1 MYSNYSYWAN
11 LYQYGYNP
19 YHSYSYSQ
27 QPYYGYD
34 RFYHA
39 YYYPQTRQQP
49 LKGQATWTDGG
60 QVTKCNIPWSDNQY
74 MTAAV
79 GADSPF
85 QCGQS
90 IKVRN
95 LTTPG
100 SKEIIVTVVDQVKGY
115 PTNRLNL
122 HRKAF
127 EALGATVGTGV
138 IDVEIIPSPELE
150 QEKWGKYLL
159 SVTQT
164 AYPSYKVID
173 YKSVEKTAV
182 SADQTREVFEFVLQ
196 SPQESI
202 KVRAT
207 VLYNPNTDRVI
218 TFDLKEV

>member
-11 LYQYGYNP
+11 LYQYGHHP
-19 YHSYSYSQ
+19 YHPNSYTQ
-27 QPYYGYD
+27 HPYYGYD
-34 RFYHA
+34 RVYQGYA
-39 YYYPQTRQQP
+39 YPHTRQQP
-49 LKGQATWTDGG
+49 LKGHATWTDGG

-95 LTTPG
+95 LSTPG
-100 SKEIIVTVVDQVKGY
+100 SKEIIVTVVDQVRGY
-115 PTNRLNL
+115 PANRLNL

-127 EALGATVGTGV
+127 EALGATAGMGV
-138 IDVEIIPSPELE
+138 IEIEIIASPELE

-159 SVTQT
+159 LVTQA
-164 AYPSYKVID
+164 AYPGYNVRD

-182 SADQTREVFEFVLQ
+182 SADQTRESFDFVLQ
-196 SPQESI
+196 SSQETI

-207 VLYNPNTDRVI
+207 VLYNPNTDRII
-218 TFDLKEV
+218 TFDLKEL